1 MSPANDRPRIGL
13 TTYGRDERNR
23 FTLYAEYVDGVR
35 RAGGLALLLPPGE
48 DDVSGWLDLL
58 DGVVLSGGGDVAPEL
73 YAGAAHPAV
82 GRVDAERDRTELAVT
97 REVLERGLPTFCIC
111 RGLQVLNVALGGTLI
126 EHLPDYEG
134 DEGVRS
140 AASPVVHRG
149 ADESQVLHPV
159 RLDEGSLVARV
170 SGTSV
175 VTPVSW
181 HHQAIGRLGR
191 GLAVTGRA
199 ADGVIEAV
207 ELAAHPWLLAVQW
220 HPELSAASDP
230 DQQRLFDGLVAEAR
244 RFRDAR
250 RKPSCA

>member
-48 DDVSGWLDLL
+48 DDVADWLDLL
-58 DGVVLSGGGDVAPEL
+58 DGIVLSGGGDVAPEL
-73 YAGAAHPAV
+73 YAGSAHPAI
-82 GRVDAERDRTELAVT
+82 GRVDAERDRTELAVA
-97 REVLERGLPTFCIC
+97 REVLRRELPTFCIC
-111 RGLQVLNVALGGTLI
+111 RGMQVLNVALGGTLI
-126 EHLPDYEG
+126 EHLPDHEG
-134 DEGVRS
+134 LRS

-159 RLDEGSLVARV
+159 ALEDGSLVARL
-170 SGTSV
+170 SGTTR

-230 DQQRLFDGLVAEAR
+230 DQQRLFDALVAEAR
-244 RFRDAR
+244 RFREAR
-250 RKPSCA
+250 RNPSCA